1 MHNPRKMKK
10 QRNMVQIKKNGTSV
24 KELNKMEIRDLPDRV
39 QNNGHKDV
47 H

>member
-1 MHNPRKMKK
+1 
-10 QRNMVQIKKNGTSV
+10 MVQIKKDGTSV

-39 QNNGHKDV
+39 QNNGRKDA